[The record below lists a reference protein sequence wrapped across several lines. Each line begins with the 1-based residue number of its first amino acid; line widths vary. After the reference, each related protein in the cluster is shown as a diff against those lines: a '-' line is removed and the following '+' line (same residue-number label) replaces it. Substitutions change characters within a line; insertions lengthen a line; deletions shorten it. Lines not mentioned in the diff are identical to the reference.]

1 MLTIDN
7 PSKFDWANMSL
18 SDCCEGNA
26 MDTYFTLKLFDLIME
41 KLEGQPV
48 MNLIENVVMPSLET
62 FAEIEYNGLD
72 VDLDALDSV
81 GKQLRATNM
90 DEEDFLYTCKSVTK
104 TDNLSSN
111 NDLIEILYTRE
122 DGMGLYPPDKTA
134 KGKPSV
140 SAPTLKLLLE
150 HIDAELESRG

>member
-7 PSKFDWANMSL
+7 PKKFDWANMDL

-26 MDTYFTLKLFDLIME
+26 MDTYFTLKLFDLIVD

-48 MNLIENVVMPSLET
+48 MKLLEGVVMPSLET
-62 FAEIEYNGLD
+62 FAEMEYNGLD
-72 VDLDALDSV
+72 VDMDTLESV
-81 GKQLRATNM
+81 GKQLRSTNM
-90 DEEDFLYTCKSVTK
+90 NDEDFLYTCKGVTK

-111 NDLIEILYTRE
+111 KDLIEILYTRE
-122 DGMGLYPPDKTA
+122 NAMGLYPPDKTA
-134 KGKPSV
+134 KGTPSV

-150 HIDAELESRG
+150 HIDSELESRG

>member
-7 PSKFDWANMSL
+7 PKRFDWANMPL

-26 MDTYFTLKLFDLIME
+26 MDAHFTLKLF
-41 KLEGQPV
+41 
-48 MNLIENVVMPSLET
+48 NLICKKMEGEPMFKLLEQVVMPSLET
-62 FAEIEYNGLD
+62 FAEMEYNGLD
-72 VDLDALDSV
+72 VDTKVLASV
-81 GKQLRATNM
+81 GRELGTKNM
-90 DEEDFLYTCKSVTK
+90 DEEDFLYSCKGVVK

-111 NDLIEILYTRE
+111 NNLIEILYTRE
-122 DGMGLYPPDKTA
+122 EGMGLYPPDKTS

-150 HIDAELESRG
+150 HIDKELESRG

>member
-7 PSKFDWANMSL
+7 PSKFDWANMDL

-26 MDTYFTLKLFDLIME
+26 MDTYFTYKLFELIVE
-41 KLEGQPV
+41 KLDGQPV
-48 MNLIENVVMPSLET
+48 MTLLENVVMPSLEL
-62 FAEIEYNGLD
+62 FSEMEYEGLS
-72 VDLDALDSV
+72 VDRKALSTV
-81 GKQLRATNM
+81 GKQLRSTNM

-104 TDNLSSN
+104 DDNLSSN
-111 NDLIEILYTRE
+111 HDLIEILYTRE
-122 DGMGLYPPDKTA
+122 EGMGLYPPDKTA

-150 HIDAELESRG
+150 HIDAELETRG

>member
-7 PSKFDWANMSL
+7 PSKFDWANMEL

-41 KLEGQPV
+41 KFEGQPV
-48 MNLIENVVMPSLET
+48 MNLIEKVVMPSLET
-62 FAEIEYNGLD
+62 FAEMEYNGLD
-72 VDLDALDSV
+72 VDTGTLDSV
-81 GKQLRATNM
+81 GKQLRSTNI

-122 DGMGLYPPDKTA
+122 NGMELYPPDKTT

-150 HIDAELESRG
+150 HIDAELESRE

>member
-1 MLTIDN
+1 
-7 PSKFDWANMSL
+7 
-18 SDCCEGNA
+18 
-26 MDTYFTLKLFDLIME
+26 MDTYFTLKLFDLIIE

-62 FAEIEYNGLD
+62 FAEMEYNGLD
-72 VDLDALDSV
+72 VDLSTLESV
-81 GKQLRATNM
+81 GKQLRSTNM

-122 DGMGLYPPDKTA
+122 DGMELYPPDKTA